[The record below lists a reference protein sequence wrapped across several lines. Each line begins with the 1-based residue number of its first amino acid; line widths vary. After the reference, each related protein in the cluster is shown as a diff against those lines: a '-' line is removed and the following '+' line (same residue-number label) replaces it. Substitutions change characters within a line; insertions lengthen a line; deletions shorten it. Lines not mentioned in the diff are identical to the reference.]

1 MISWVYQTELV
12 KECISQ
18 PSKVSLFDDHHL
30 EVLALKSPI
39 TIDKA
44 GLKSL
49 VYFNT
54 WKQIDI
60 RIEWIKVKVRW

>member
-18 PSKVSLFDDHHL
+18 PSKVSLSDDHHL

-54 WKQIDI
+54 
-60 RIEWIKVKVRW
+60 